1 MIAFQAYPSNF
12 TNSTTRGRLRALSVQ
27 MFSEK
32 EDALADLS
40 LQGIFCTNG
49 TPWHGTGRK
58 TSSMLKESMTCSL
71 MDARRQTPGE
81 LSYELLQAS
90 AGSWTIV
97 SIDKAIETI

>member
-1 MIAFQAYPSNF
+1 MIAFQACPSNF
-12 TNSTTRGRLRALSVQ
+12 ANSTARGRLRA
-27 MFSEK
+27 FSAQIFAEK
-32 EDALADLS
+32 EDVLADLS
-40 LQGIFCTNG
+40 LQGILCKNG
-49 TPWHGTGRK
+49 TPWHGAGRK

-90 AGSWTIV
+90 VGSWTIF